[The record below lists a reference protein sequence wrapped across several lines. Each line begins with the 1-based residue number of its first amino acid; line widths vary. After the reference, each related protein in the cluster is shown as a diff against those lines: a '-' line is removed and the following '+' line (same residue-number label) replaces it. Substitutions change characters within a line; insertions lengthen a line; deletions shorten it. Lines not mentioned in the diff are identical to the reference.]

1 MFSWYSTT
9 DICSWG
15 TVYKITAETN
25 ETKLVDAIFHMV
37 HGIMLRNTGKDT
49 QSFLD
54 VSDPYDVP
62 SKTFQVTV
70 KTNNREWYN
79 AVEILCEILKDFAD
93 SGIDLSHCDPQILGR
108 FFR

>member
-1 MFSWYSTT
+1 MFSWHSTA
-9 DICSWG
+9 DICSG
-15 TVYKITAETN
+15 EAVYKITAETN
-25 ETKLVDAIFHMV
+25 EAKLVDAIFHMV
-37 HGIMLRNTGKDT
+37 HGIMLRNMGKDA

-54 VSDPYDVP
+54 FSDPYDVP
-62 SKTFQVTV
+62 SKTFQATV